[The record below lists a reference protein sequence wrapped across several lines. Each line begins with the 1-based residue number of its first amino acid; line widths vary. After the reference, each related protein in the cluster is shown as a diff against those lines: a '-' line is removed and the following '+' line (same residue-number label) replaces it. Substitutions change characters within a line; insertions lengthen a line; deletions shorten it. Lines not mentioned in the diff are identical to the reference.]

1 MFWNKE
7 MELIERPELEKLQL
21 KLLRETL
28 EQAAKSEFYSRII
41 TPDFLKKF
49 HSLKDIEALPFIA
62 KPELREHFPY
72 GFLAEPLENI
82 VRLHSSSGTTGN
94 PTVVFHTKE
103 DLFHWTDLTSRSLYM
118 AGLRKSDVFQNIM
131 GYGLFTGG
139 LGMHYA
145 AENVGALVIP
155 SAAGNSKRQIWF
167 MDKFRTT
174 ACHILPSYAMRLYS
188 FFPECGID
196 PKKDLAL
203 RMFFIGAEHHSEELR
218 QQIQEAFGVK
228 AFNSYGL
235 SEMCGP
241 GLAFECP
248 FRNGMHLWEDH
259 YYMEIID
266 PDTCEVLPD
275 GEEGELVL
283 TSLRRKA
290 MPLIRYR
297 THDLT
302 RILPEP
308 CPCGRTHRRLERMK
322 GRSDDM
328 LILNGVNI
336 FPLQIER
343 AVMSVPDVGSNYL
356 IEITKDDFLDRI
368 HIKVEVNA
376 ASFTGS
382 LEAMD
387 SLRKNILEAVRTE
400 LGVTPRVELLEPNSL
415 PPSEGKAKRVLDLRR
430 NEYKKTIK

>member
-1 MFWNKE
+1 
-7 MELIERPELEKLQL
+7 
-21 KLLRETL
+21 
-28 EQAAKSEFYSRII
+28 
-41 TPDFLKKF
+41 
-49 HSLKDIEALPFIA
+49 
-62 KPELREHFPY
+62 
-72 GFLAEPLENI
+72 
-82 VRLHSSSGTTGN
+82 
-94 PTVVFHTKE
+94 
-103 DLFHWTDLTSRSLYM
+103 
-118 AGLRKSDVFQNIM
+118 
-131 GYGLFTGG
+131 
-139 LGMHYA
+139 
-145 AENVGALVIP
+145 
-155 SAAGNSKRQIWF
+155 
-167 MDKFRTT
+167 
-174 ACHILPSYAMRLYS
+174 
-188 FFPECGID
+188 
-196 PKKDLAL
+196 
-203 RMFFIGAEHHSEELR
+203 
-218 QQIQEAFGVK
+218 
-228 AFNSYGL
+228 
-235 SEMCGP
+235 
-241 GLAFECP
+241 
-248 FRNGMHLWEDH
+248 
-259 YYMEIID
+259 MEIID

-415 PPSEGKAKRVLDLRR
+415 PPSEGKAKRVVDLRR
-430 NEYKKTIK
+430 NEYRKQ

>member
-1 MFWNKE
+1 MGRGW
-7 MELIERPELEKLQL
+7 
-21 KLLRETL
+21 
-28 EQAAKSEFYSRII
+28 
-41 TPDFLKKF
+41 FLKQWFQKLA
-49 HSLKDIEALPFIA
+49 SEIE
-62 KPELREHFPY
+62 
-72 GFLAEPLENI
+72 
-82 VRLHSSSGTTGN
+82 
-94 PTVVFHTKE
+94 
-103 DLFHWTDLTSRSLYM
+103 
-118 AGLRKSDVFQNIM
+118 
-131 GYGLFTGG
+131 
-139 LGMHYA
+139 
-145 AENVGALVIP
+145 
-155 SAAGNSKRQIWF
+155 
-167 MDKFRTT
+167 
-174 ACHILPSYAMRLYS
+174 
-188 FFPECGID
+188 
-196 PKKDLAL
+196 
-203 RMFFIGAEHHSEELR
+203 
-218 QQIQEAFGVK
+218 EAFGVK

-430 NEYKKTIK
+430 NEYKKQ